1 MTGYQ
6 NLYSESSKGH
16 KVNLLIKLSMVIKKN
31 KLSLMNFTDEFA
43 EYLIKFAYH
52 ANVCLFFLTSIFY
65 FSLVEKLYFIFSELI
80 YVIDSNSKV
89 ELNTELFC

>member
-1 MTGYQ
+1 
-6 NLYSESSKGH
+6 
-16 KVNLLIKLSMVIKKN
+16 
-31 KLSLMNFTDEFA
+31 MNFTNEFA

-52 ANVCLFFLTSIFY
+52 ANVYLFFITSIFY

>member
-1 MTGYQ
+1 
-6 NLYSESSKGH
+6 
-16 KVNLLIKLSMVIKKN
+16 
-31 KLSLMNFTDEFA
+31 MNFTDEFA

-52 ANVCLFFLTSIFY
+52 ANVYLFFNNLSIFY
-65 FSLVEKLYFIFSELI
+65 FSLVEKFYFIISELI